1 MTIQSAVRSLPVRLV
16 STLTGADVR
25 SVERWRTGTAP
36 RRTAFVRR
44 LDDLAAVLE
53 LLGPAMTDKGKQAWL
68 TSRSAYLGM
77 ARPLDLLAAGEFD
90 RVAGAARAY
99 SSGDSV

>member
-1 MTIQSAVRSLPVRLV
+1 MTIQTAVRSLPVRLV

-25 SVERWRTGTAP
+25 SVERWRTGTEP

-53 LLGPAMTDKGKQAWL
+53 ILGPSMTDKGKRAWL

-77 ARPLDLLAAGEFD
+77 ARPLDLLAAGDFD
-90 RVAGAARAY
+90 QVAGAARAY

>member
-1 MTIQSAVRSLPVRLV
+1 
-16 STLTGADVR
+16 
-25 SVERWRTGTAP
+25 
-36 RRTAFVRR
+36 
-44 LDDLAAVLE
+44 
-53 LLGPAMTDKGKQAWL
+53 MTDRGKGAWL